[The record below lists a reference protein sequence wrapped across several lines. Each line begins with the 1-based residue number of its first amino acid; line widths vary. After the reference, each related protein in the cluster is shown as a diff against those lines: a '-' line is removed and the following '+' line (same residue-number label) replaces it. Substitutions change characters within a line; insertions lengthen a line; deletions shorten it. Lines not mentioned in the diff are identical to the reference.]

1 MGSMEE
7 TIATLRGIL
16 EEDFGIVT
24 DGELLRAL
32 DKQRAIDL
40 SLFCAEIKPYGRQ
53 LSMKTALITGAT
65 GGIGGK
71 TAEVLGQAGYEVIVT
86 GIDEAGRDTVM
97 SNLESKGIKAHF
109 YKCDAT
115 SEEQVNET
123 FAKIA
128 EKFDHLDLLVN
139 NVGGLGGRQRVS
151 EMETGF
157 MRKVMALNFDSLFFN
172 TRAALPLLKKGTN
185 PSIINFST
193 IAVTNGGGIGASI
206 YAASKGAVQSY
217 SRALAKDLAE
227 FGIRVNM
234 VSPGTIDTPFHA
246 ATDRKLVE
254 SWKDSILM
262 KRLGEPRE
270 VADVIEFLASDKAS
284 FLTGEVIQIN
294 GGQAF
299 I

>member
-1 MGSMEE
+1 MVNFS
-7 TIATLRGIL
+7 L
-16 EEDFGIVT
+16 EGKV
-24 DGELLRAL
+24 AL
-32 DKQRAIDL
+32 V
-40 SLFCAEIKPYGRQ
+40 
-53 LSMKTALITGAT
+53 TGASY
-65 GGIGGK
+65 GIGFALA
-71 TAEVLGQAGYEVIVT
+71 TAFARQGAKIVFNDIKQELVDKGLAAYKEE
-86 GIDEAGRDTVM
+86 GIDA
-97 SNLESKGIKAHF
+97 KG
-109 YKCDAT
+109 YVCDVT

-254 SWKDSILM
+254 SWIDSILM

>member
-1 MGSMEE
+1 
-7 TIATLRGIL
+7 
-16 EEDFGIVT
+16 
-24 DGELLRAL
+24 
-32 DKQRAIDL
+32 
-40 SLFCAEIKPYGRQ
+40 
-53 LSMKTALITGAT
+53 MKTALITGAT

-157 MRKVMALNFDSLFFN
+157 MRKVMALNFRSEERRVGKECN
-172 TRAALPLLKKGTN
+172 QVCR
-185 PSIINFST
+185 
-193 IAVTNGGGIGASI
+193 
-206 YAASKGAVQSY
+206 
-217 SRALAKDLAE
+217 SRW
-227 FGIRVNM
+227 
-234 VSPGTIDTPFHA
+234 SPYH
-246 ATDRKLVE
+246 
-254 SWKDSILM
+254 
-262 KRLGEPRE
+262 
-270 VADVIEFLASDKAS
+270 
-284 FLTGEVIQIN
+284 
-294 GGQAF
+294 
-299 I
+299 